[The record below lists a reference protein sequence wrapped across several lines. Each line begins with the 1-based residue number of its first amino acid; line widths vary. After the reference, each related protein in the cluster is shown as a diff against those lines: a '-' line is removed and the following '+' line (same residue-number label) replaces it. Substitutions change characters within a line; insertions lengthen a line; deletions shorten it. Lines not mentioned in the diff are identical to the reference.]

1 MKKLRI
7 LSAFLAVLIS
17 VSTCSCGLKKNKDTS
32 FSKKASSDVSKD
44 KSEVKK
50 SERKTPP
57 TEYVPADMD
66 EIRKHANQ
74 LLDDYEISEND
85 EKIKDDI
92 DVLLYDLDLVNDSL
106 SYITVD
112 YYLDWNNE
120 KTEEKYDS
128 CYEDFYAVYEIISY
142 VFTVCSLSEE
152 YGSLFEE
159 FVTDDMVEYYSDMD
173 METVEAY
180 AREDYQFMDIYLD
193 DYYEM
198 AYSDDLND
206 DEKNLLCA
214 KIYLDILENYETDTF
229 YEQYSRDY
237 TPEEIT
243 ELCDVIRSEIVPVY
257 NQLFESL
264 YDFEA
269 LDDIIDSP
277 VYFENPFEEIL
288 KYASELSPDIE
299 KSAKKIIDENLYTI
313 ASGYDCY
320 DGSFT
325 VDMPAQNSALVYMYD
340 DESFQSFLTAV
351 HEFGHFHA
359 SFYDD
364 ITTFRHMNNLD
375 IAEIQSQGFEFLL
388 IQFYDDIYGKQ
399 SDAMKILKTATMLES
414 VISGFL
420 IGEFEYTVL
429 ENRDE
434 MSPKD
439 VLECYDEIMGDLSEG
454 LPFYYVTHIFEQ
466 PAYYISYGTS
476 ALASFE
482 IFGNPDKALELY
494 ENIAQIPCNS
504 DEYQFKS
511 ALEKCGFSDVLN
523 EEYIKNLAEN
533 IKKFSEEITG

>member
-7 LSAFLAVLIS
+7 LSAFLAVVIS
-17 VSTCSCGLKKNKDTS
+17 VSACSCGLRTDKNIS
-32 FSKKASSDVSKD
+32 SSKKESSDI
-44 KSEVKK
+44 SEKK
-50 SERKTPP
+50 SEIKKFEPKTPP
-57 TEYVPADMD
+57 SEYVPADMD

-74 LLDDYEISEND
+74 LLDDYKISEND
-85 EKIKDDI
+85 EQLKNDI
-92 DVLLYDLDLVNDSL
+92 DVLLYDLDLVNNSL
-106 SYITVD
+106 SYITID

-120 KTEEKYDS
+120 KIEEKYDK

-152 YGSLFEE
+152 YGHLFDE
-159 FVTDDMVEYYSDMD
+159 FVTDDMVEYYEDMT
-173 METVEAY
+173 METVEEY

-193 DYYEM
+193 DYYDT
-198 AYSDDLND
+198 AYSDKLDD

-214 KIYLDILENYETDTF
+214 KIYLDILENYDTETF
-229 YEQYSRDY
+229 YEQYYRDY
-237 TPEEIT
+237 TPDEVIG
-243 ELCDVIRSEIVPVY
+243 LCDVIRSEIVPVY

-264 YDFEA
+264 YD
-269 LDDIIDSP
+269 LDGIDDIIDSP
-277 VYFENPFEEIL
+277 VYFENPFDEIM
-288 KYASELSPDIE
+288 KYSSRLSPDIE
-299 KSAKKIIDENLYTI
+299 KSAKKILDENLYTI
-313 ASGYDCY
+313 ASGDECY

-325 VDMPAQNSALVYMYD
+325 VDLTAQNSALVYVYD
-340 DESFQSFLTAV
+340 DEFFESFLTAV

-364 ITTFRHMNNLD
+364 TTTFRQMNNLD
-375 IAEIQSQGFEFLL
+375 IAEIQSQGLELL
-388 IQFYDDIYGKQ
+388 FMQFYDEIYGKQ
-399 SDAMKILKTATMLES
+399 SDAMKIIKTASILES
-414 VISGFL
+414 VITGFF

-439 VLECYDEIMGDLSEG
+439 VIECYNEIMGDLSED
-454 LPFYYVTHIFEQ
+454 LPFYYITHIFEQ

-482 IFGNPDKALELY
+482 IFENPDKAIELY
-494 ENIAQIPCNS
+494 ENIAEIPCNS

-523 EEYIKNLAEN
+523 EEYIKNLAER
-533 IKKFSEEITG
+533 ITAFSDEIIG

>member
-7 LSAFLAVLIS
+7 LLAFLAVVIS
-17 VSTCSCGLKKNKDTS
+17 VSACSCGLRTDKNIS
-32 FSKKASSDVSKD
+32 SSKKESSDI
-44 KSEVKK
+44 SEKK
-50 SERKTPP
+50 SEIKKFEPQTPP
-57 TEYVPADMD
+57 SEYVPADMD

-74 LLDDYEISEND
+74 LLDDYKISEND
-85 EKIKDDI
+85 KQLKNDI
-92 DVLLYDLDLVNDSL
+92 DVLLYDLDLVNNSL
-106 SYITVD
+106 SYITID

-120 KTEEKYDS
+120 KIEEKYDK

-142 VFTVCSLSEE
+142 VFTICSLSEE
-152 YGSLFEE
+152 YGHLFDE
-159 FVTDDMVEYYSDMD
+159 FVTDDMVEYYEDMT
-173 METVEAY
+173 METVEEY

-193 DYYEM
+193 DYYDT
-198 AYSDDLND
+198 AYSDKFDD

-214 KIYLDILENYETDTF
+214 KIYLDILENYDTESF
-229 YEQYSRDY
+229 YEQYYRDY
-237 TPEEIT
+237 TPDEVI

-257 NQLFESL
+257 NQLFERL
-264 YDFEA
+264 YD
-269 LDDIIDSP
+269 LDGIDDIIDSP

-288 KYASELSPDIE
+288 KYSSRLSPDIE
-299 KSAKKIIDENLYTI
+299 KSAKKILDENLYTI
-313 ASGYDCY
+313 ASGDECY

-325 VDMPAQNSALVYMYD
+325 VDLTAQNSALVYVYD
-340 DESFQSFLTAV
+340 DEFFEGFLTAV

-364 ITTFRHMNNLD
+364 TTTFRQMNNLD
-375 IAEIQSQGFEFLL
+375 IAEIQSQGLELL
-388 IQFYDDIYGKQ
+388 FMQFYDEIYGKQ
-399 SDAMKILKTATMLES
+399 SDAMKIIKTASILES
-414 VISGFL
+414 VITGFF

-439 VLECYDEIMGDLSEG
+439 VIECYNEIMGDLSED
-454 LPFYYVTHIFEQ
+454 LPFYYITHIFEQ

-482 IFGNPDKALELY
+482 IFENPENALELY
-494 ENIAQIPCNS
+494 EKIVEIPCNS

-523 EEYIKNLAEN
+523 EEYIKNLAER
-533 IKKFSEEITG
+533 ITAFSDAIIG

>member
-7 LSAFLAVLIS
+7 ISAFLAVVIS
-17 VSTCSCGLKKNKDTS
+17 VSTCSCGLKKDKNTSEKD
-32 FSKKASSDVSKD
+32 SSDVSEE
-44 KSEVKK
+44 KSEIKK
-50 SERKTPP
+50 FERTAPP

-74 LLDDYEISEND
+74 LLDDYKISKNEEQVRN
-85 EKIKDDI
+85 DI
-92 DVLLYDLDLVNDSL
+92 DVLLYDLDLANDSL

-120 KTEEKYDS
+120 KTEEKYDR
-128 CYEDFYAVYEIISY
+128 CYEDFYAVYEILSY
-142 VFTVCSLSEE
+142 VFTICSLSEE
-152 YGSLFEE
+152 YGNLFEE
-159 FVTDDMVEYYSDMD
+159 FVTENMVEYYSDMT
-173 METVEAY
+173 METVEEY

-214 KIYLDILENYETDTF
+214 KIYLDILENYDTESF

-237 TPEEIT
+237 TPEEVI

-257 NQLFESL
+257 NQLFETL
-264 YDFEA
+264 YELDEI
-269 LDDIIDSP
+269 DDIIDSP

-288 KYASELSPDIE
+288 KYSSRLSPDIE
-299 KSAKKIIDENLYTI
+299 KSAKKILDENLYTI
-313 ASGYDCY
+313 ASGDDCY

-325 VDMPAQNSALVYMYD
+325 IDMPAQNSALVYVYD
-340 DESFQSFLTAV
+340 DGFFESFLTAV

-364 ITTFRHMNNLD
+364 TTTFRQMNNLD
-375 IAEIQSQGFEFLL
+375 ISEIQSQGLEFLFM
-388 IQFYDDIYGKQ
+388 QFYDDIYGKQ
-399 SDAMKILKTATMLES
+399 SDAMKIMKTATMLES

-439 VLECYDEIMGDLSEG
+439 VLECYDEIMGDLSED
-454 LPFYYVTHIFEQ
+454 LPFYYITHIFEQ

-482 IFGNPDKALELY
+482 IFENPDKAVELY
-494 ENIAQIPCNS
+494 ENIAEISCNS
-504 DEYQFKS
+504 GEYQFKS

-523 EEYIKNLAEN
+523 KEYIKNLSERITA
-533 IKKFSEEITG
+533 FSDEIIG

>member
-7 LSAFLAVLIS
+7 LSAFLAVVIS
-17 VSTCSCGLKKNKDTS
+17 VSACSCGLRTDKNIS
-32 FSKKASSDVSKD
+32 SSKKESSDI
-44 KSEVKK
+44 SEKK
-50 SERKTPP
+50 SEIKKFEPQTPP
-57 TEYVPADMD
+57 SEYVPADMD

-74 LLDDYEISEND
+74 LLDDYKISEND
-85 EKIKDDI
+85 KQLKNDI
-92 DVLLYDLDLVNDSL
+92 DVLLYDLDLVNNSL
-106 SYITVD
+106 SYITID

-120 KTEEKYDS
+120 KIEEKYDK

-142 VFTVCSLSEE
+142 VFTICSLSEE
-152 YGSLFEE
+152 YGHLFDE
-159 FVTDDMVEYYSDMD
+159 FVTDDMVEYYEDMT
-173 METVEAY
+173 METVEEY

-193 DYYEM
+193 DYYDT
-198 AYSDDLND
+198 AYSDKFDD

-214 KIYLDILENYETDTF
+214 KIYLDILENYDTESF
-229 YEQYSRDY
+229 YEQYYRDY
-237 TPEEIT
+237 TPDEVI

-264 YDFEA
+264 YELDGI
-269 LDDIIDSP
+269 DDIIDSP
-277 VYFENPFEEIL
+277 VNFENPFEEIL
-288 KYASELSPDIE
+288 KYSSRLSPDIE
-299 KSAKKIIDENLYTI
+299 KSAKKILDENLYTI
-313 ASGYDCY
+313 ASGDECY

-325 VDMPAQNSALVYMYD
+325 VDLTAQNSALVYVYD
-340 DESFQSFLTAV
+340 DEFFEGFLTAV

-364 ITTFRHMNNLD
+364 TTTFRQMNNLD
-375 IAEIQSQGFEFLL
+375 IAEIQSQGLELL
-388 IQFYDDIYGKQ
+388 FMQFYDEIYGKQ
-399 SDAMKILKTATMLES
+399 SDAMKIIKTASILES
-414 VISGFL
+414 VITGFF

-439 VLECYDEIMGDLSEG
+439 VIECYNEIMGDLSED
-454 LPFYYVTHIFEQ
+454 LPFYYITHIFEQ

-482 IFGNPDKALELY
+482 IFENPDKAIELY
-494 ENIAQIPCNS
+494 ENIAEIPCNS

-523 EEYIKNLAEN
+523 EEYIKNLAER
-533 IKKFSEEITG
+533 ITAFSDAIIG

>member
-1 MKKLRI
+1 MNKLRI
-7 LSAFLAVLIS
+7 LSAFLAVVVS
-17 VSTCSCGLKKNKDTS
+17 VSACSCSLKKDDSEKTV
-32 FSKKASSDVSKD
+32 SSVSKE
-44 KSEVKK
+44 KPEIKK

-66 EIRKHANQ
+66 EIKKHANQ
-74 LLDDYEISEND
+74 LLDDFEISEND
-85 EKIKDDI
+85 EQIKYDI
-92 DVLLYDLDLVNDSL
+92 DALLYDLDFVNDSL
-106 SYITVD
+106 SYITID

-142 VFTVCSLSEE
+142 VFTVGSLSEE
-152 YGSLFEE
+152 YGNLFEE
-159 FVTDDMVEYYSDMD
+159 YVTDEMSEYYSDMD

-180 AREDYQFMDIYLD
+180 AREDYQFMDTYLD

-198 AYSDDLND
+198 AYCDDLND

-243 ELCDVIRSEIVPVY
+243 ELCDVIRNEIIPVY

-264 YDFEA
+264 YYCDS
-269 LDDIIDSP
+269 LDGLIDSP

-288 KYASELSPDIE
+288 KYSSELSPEIE
-299 KSAKKIIDENLYTI
+299 KSAQKILDENLYTI
-313 ASGYDCY
+313 ASGNDCY

-325 VDMPAQNSALVYMYD
+325 VDMPAQNNALVYMYD
-340 DESFQSFLTAV
+340 DESFMSFLTAV
-351 HEFGHFHA
+351 HEFGHFHS

-364 ITTFRHMNNLD
+364 ITTFKQKNNLD
-375 IAEIQSQGFEFLL
+375 IAEIQSQGLELL
-388 IQFYDDIYGKQ
+388 FMRFYDDIYGEQ
-399 SDAMKILKTATMLES
+399 ADAMKLIKIISMLES
-414 VISGFL
+414 VIDGFL

-429 ENRDE
+429 ENRNE

-439 VLECYDEIMGDLSEG
+439 VLECYDEIMGDLSEDM
-454 LPFYYVTHIFEQ
+454 PFYYVTHIFEQ

-482 IFGNPDKALELY
+482 IFENPGKALELY
-494 ENIAQIPCNS
+494 ENIAEIPCNS

-523 EEYIKNLAEN
+523 EEYIKNLAGSIEA
-533 IKKFSEEITG
+533 FSEEITG